1 MHSSDLFFQTV
12 SIFTSPSAL
21 PFHLLQHLAL
31 LAWVSCNTL
40 QGCPSASKAWVQPG
54 KKRGTF
60 FICQKTQ
67 LHWNTTSPKH
77 TESIIDWQSA
87 HRYNKWGMSGGRVGV
102 LRIILGGCGTSTC
115 CRYTALSCRMQF
127 HLCVRDESVRDEKHF
142 FFFNA
147 TLSPWTVL
155 LCLGINGS
163 CSFLWKKMQVHPLR
177 KQLQAVAKLPCS
189 WWSSLCS

>member
-142 FFFNA
+142 FFLQCYTVTMNRLALPRNKWKLFISVEENA
-147 TLSPWTVL
+147 STPFEETVA
-155 LCLGINGS
+155 GS
-163 CSFLWKKMQVHPLR
+163 G
-177 KQLQAVAKLPCS
+177 
-189 WWSSLCS
+189 